1 MTLAVAILLGFAAGI
16 VAGTFGVGGGLLF
29 VPTLIALGLGQVEAE
44 ATSLAAIIPTA
55 VAGTWRQQQY
65 GNVRWRAA
73 IVIGVVS
80 IVGIQGGALAA
91 LALPEDVLRRLFG
104 ALILVV
110 AAQLAWRAR
119 AE

>member
-1 MTLAVAILLGFAAGI
+1 MTLALALLLGFAAGI
-16 VAGTFGVGGGLLF
+16 VAGMFGVGGGLLF

-65 GNVRWRAA
+65 GNIRWRAA

-80 IVGIQGGALAA
+80 IVGVQGGALAA

>member
-16 VAGTFGVGGGLLF
+16 VAGMFGVGGGLLF

>member
-1 MTLAVAILLGFAAGI
+1 MTLALALLLGFAAGI
-16 VAGTFGVGGGLLF
+16 VAGMFGVGGGILF

-73 IVIGVVS
+73 VVIGVVS
-80 IVGIQGGALAA
+80 IVGVQGGALAA
-91 LALPEDVLRRLFG
+91 LALPDDVLRRLFG

-110 AAQLAWRAR
+110 AGQLAWRGR

>member
-1 MTLAVAILLGFAAGI
+1 MTLALALLLGFAAGI
-16 VAGTFGVGGGLLF
+16 VAGMFGVGGGLLF

-80 IVGIQGGALAA
+80 IVGVQGGALAA

-110 AAQLAWRAR
+110 AGQLAWRAR

>member
-1 MTLAVAILLGFAAGI
+1 
-16 VAGTFGVGGGLLF
+16 

-65 GNVRWRAA
+65 GNVRWQAA

>member
-1 MTLAVAILLGFAAGI
+1 MTLAIALLLGFAAGI
-16 VAGTFGVGGGLLF
+16 VAGMFGVGGGLLF

-80 IVGIQGGALAA
+80 IVGVQGGALAA

-110 AAQLAWRAR
+110 AGQLAWRAR

>member
-1 MTLAVAILLGFAAGI
+1 MTLALALLLGFAAGI
-16 VAGTFGVGGGLLF
+16 VAGMFGVGGGILF

-80 IVGIQGGALAA
+80 IVGVQGGALAA

-110 AAQLAWRAR
+110 AAQLAWQAR

>member
-1 MTLAVAILLGFAAGI
+1 MTLALALLLGLAAGV
-16 VAGTFGVGGGLLF
+16 VAGMFGVGGGLLF

-80 IVGIQGGALAA
+80 IVGVQGGALAA